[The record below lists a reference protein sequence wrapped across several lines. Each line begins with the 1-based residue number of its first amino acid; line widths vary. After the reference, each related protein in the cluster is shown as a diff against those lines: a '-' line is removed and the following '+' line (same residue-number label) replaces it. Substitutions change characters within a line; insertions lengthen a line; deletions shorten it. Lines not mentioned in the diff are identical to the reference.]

1 MNSPAPTGWS
11 NPGWDDTEPAP
22 VPAPQ
27 AAPPQAE
34 PIPGE
39 PLRGKHNP
47 RISTPKFLRLGTQY
61 DELTRQQAA
70 QIIDKYPQSRS
81 ALLPLLHLV
90 QSVDGCVSAD
100 GIEFCADQL
109 GLTAAE
115 VEAVA
120 TFYTMYK
127 RTPCGEHLVSVCT
140 NTLCAALG
148 GDAIYTALRAKLGV
162 ADQETAG
169 TPGEPGSVTIESAE
183 CLAACDH
190 APVVTV
196 NYEFYDRQTVESVS
210 ELIDELQAGRRPAPT
225 RGAALGSFKQTELE
239 LAGIFSGE
247 HLTAEVAVATA
258 SEQTLRGN
266 TYADQ
271 HAQAAP
277 AMPDSYQMPDKP
289 EPKS

>member
-1 MNSPAPTGWS
+1 MNSPAPTGW
-11 NPGWDDTEPAP
+11 DATEPIELD
-22 VPAPQ
+22 VPQ
-27 AAPPQAE
+27 QAPPQAE

-39 PLRGKHNP
+39 PLQGKHNP
-47 RISTPKFLRLGTQY
+47 RISTPKFLRLGTVY
-61 DELTRQQAA
+61 DELTRQRAA
-70 QIIDKYPQSRS
+70 QLIAKYPQSRS

-100 GIEFCADQL
+100 GIEFCAEQL

-148 GDAIYTALRAKLGV
+148 GDAIYTSLRAKLGV

-196 NYEFYDRQTVESVS
+196 NYEFYDRQTVESAA
-210 ELIDELQAGRRPAPT
+210 ELVDELQAGRRPAPT
-225 RGAALGSFKQTELE
+225 RGAALSSFKQTELE
-239 LAGIFSGE
+239 LAGIFTGE
-247 HLTAEVAVATA
+247 QLSAEVAVPTA

-266 TYADQ
+266 TYAGE
-271 HAQAAP
+271 HAQVAP